1 MVNHLCP
8 GLPCPW
14 WLAMFGVERGEADED
29 EAEEER
35 EGGERMGLRCCRPL
49 RFSRRLMSRP
59 LKRAA
64 LIYNGPLLLY
74 RMQHLKKYIDL
85 YKMDIK

>member
-64 LIYNGPLLLY
+64 LIYNGPLLCTGCSIS
-74 RMQHLKKYIDL
+74 KKYIDL